1 MGTTPPPAGELLPAP
16 ALPNEGYRTSPDQ
29 EATGWPP
36 GIPYIVGNEACERF
50 SFYGMRAILS
60 AHLVSLYLAA
70 GNERPLAEGLANS
83 TTHLFFAAVYALPM
97 IGAIIADRL
106 AGKYRT
112 IFYLSLVYC
121 VGQAVLAA
129 GENNLM
135 SVYAGLALIAVG
147 SGGIK
152 PCVSANVGDQFGKG
166 NWFRVRTVYQMF
178 YFSINLGSF
187 FATISIPWTK
197 AYSGRYLVETF
208 PGWLEGVDPN
218 RLGAAVAFGIPGVLM
233 FVATVLFWMGRRQFV
248 HVPPKPG
255 GLLGL
260 LDTLSSVALFLAVGH
275 LFFTLHEPWF
285 VQFGLSVLFLVLG
298 LALFAWRQRLAPEN
312 GFLAILF
319 YTLGQFLAGKGR
331 PAARQEGGPEPAL
344 ARSRFW
350 GPAVDRF
357 GLTAAEGPV
366 AVLKLVSIFVFVSAF
381 WALFDQKATTWV
393 RQTERMN
400 LALWGDRAILAT
412 QVQAFNPL
420 LVMAFIPLMNVL
432 YRVLERRGIKTTTL
446 RRMAVGMFLASLAFV
461 CVALI
466 EAEIVSQGVGK
477 VWFLWQLIP
486 YVIITAAEILVS
498 TTGLEFAYTQAPKAM
513 KSTVMGFW
521 LLAVTLGNVLVALL
535 ARLGELSRTQF
546 FWAWAGIMGAAAGLF
561 ALRSYYYVPRDYPQE

>member
-1 MGTTPPPAGELLPAP
+1 MGTATTPAAEPQA
-16 ALPNEGYRTSPDQ
+16 GYRTAPDH
-29 EATGWPP
+29 ETTAWPP
-36 GIPYIVGNEACERF
+36 GVPYIVGNEACERF

-60 AHLVSLYLAA
+60 AHLVALFLAD
-70 GNERPLAEGLANS
+70 GTERPLAEGLANS

-112 IFYLSLVYC
+112 ILYLSLVYC
-121 VGQAVLAA
+121 VGQAVMSL
-129 GENNLM
+129 GEGDLR
-135 SVYAGLALIAVG
+135 SVYWGLALIAIG

-152 PCVSANVGDQFGKG
+152 PCVSANVGDQFGRG
-166 NWFRVRTVYQMF
+166 NWFRVRTIYQMF

-197 AYSGRYLVETF
+197 AYSGRLLADLF
-208 PGWLEGVDPN
+208 PSALAGVDPD
-218 RLGAAVAFGIPGVLM
+218 RLGTAIAFGIPGVLM
-233 FVATVLFWMGRRQFV
+233 FVATVIFWMGRRKFV

-260 LDTLSSVALFLAVGH
+260 RDTLSSVCLFLAVGH
-275 LFFTLHEPWF
+275 LFFTLGQHWAL
-285 VQFGLSVLFLVLG
+285 QAGLTVLFLVLG
-298 LALFAWRQRLAPEN
+298 LALFVSRQQLAPEN
-312 GFLAILF
+312 GFLAVML
-319 YTLGQFLAGKGR
+319 YTLGQFFAGKSR
-331 PAARQEGGPEPAL
+331 HAAWNGDGPEPAL

-366 AVLKLVSIFVFVSAF
+366 AVLKLVSIFVLVSAF

-393 RQTERMN
+393 RQTERMD
-400 LALWGDRAILAT
+400 LTLWGDRKVLAT

-432 YRVLERRGIKTTTL
+432 YGVFERCGIRATTL

-466 EAEIVSQGVGK
+466 EREIVSQGAGK
-477 VWFLWQLIP
+477 VWFLWQLVP
-486 YVIITAAEILVS
+486 YVILTAAEVLVS

-521 LLAVTLGNVLVALL
+521 LLSVTLGNVLVALV
-535 ARLGELSRTQF
+535 ARLGTFTPLES
-546 FWAWAGIMGAAAGLF
+546 FWLWARVVGVAAVLF